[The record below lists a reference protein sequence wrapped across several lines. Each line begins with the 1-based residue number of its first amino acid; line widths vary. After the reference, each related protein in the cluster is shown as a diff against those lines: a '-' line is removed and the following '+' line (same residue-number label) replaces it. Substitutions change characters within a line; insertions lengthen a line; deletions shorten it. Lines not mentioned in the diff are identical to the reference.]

1 MIFDSDILIGFIRG
15 EKAAKKKFDALRNK
29 GEKFQITVITACEL
43 WQGVFVS
50 KNSSKNAMVLQDLL
64 EHFVILEFTS
74 DDAIQYGQIYGILKK
89 KGKMIGIYDIMI
101 AATALRLKE
110 RLVTHNIQHFSQI
123 PLLKIEDW
131 KVKV

>member
-15 EKAAKKKFDALRNK
+15 EKAAKKKFDTMRNQGK
-29 GEKFQITVITACEL
+29 KFQITVITACEL

-50 KNSSKNAMVLQDLL
+50 KNPSKNAMILQDLL

-89 KGKMIGIYDIMI
+89 KGKMIGLYDIMI